1 MTTALLA
8 VPLWI
13 IAAISIWNL
22 TRSVRAERK
31 YRKDVDQANELMR
44 AGQELLR
51 RHMTPAT
58 RTQDGE
64 TLH

>member
-44 AGQELLR
+44 AGQ
-51 RHMTPAT
+51 
-58 RTQDGE
+58 
-64 TLH
+64 